1 MNQNLQSKR
10 YRTLSQR
17 ISVCVPTCVLA
28 CVLAL
33 SMAGC
38 SSVLAP
44 VKIEQPKRY
53 SLDSLSGL
61 ALPTLSPAPP
71 LPILPARPGS
81 PAAQTL
87 LVSMPHETV
96 GFDSNHM
103 IYLRQ
108 PHQLEYF
115 AQSEWIDT
123 PARMLLPRITA
134 SLGASGIFAAVLS
147 GPASARADLVLDVQ
161 LLRLQQEFLSQPSQL
176 HLTLRVVL
184 LDNTRHQVLAWRE
197 LDSRVATSSENALG
211 GVLASHQA
219 VHEVLQQ
226 LVAFCRDNA
235 KASGR
240 MGAPAAP
247 AAPVAP

>member
-1 MNQNLQSKR
+1 MSQFLQSKR

-17 ISVCVPTCVLA
+17 LAACVPACVSGGVPMCVLA

-33 SMAGC
+33 SVAGC
-38 SSVLAP
+38 SSVLSP

-53 SLDSLSGL
+53 SLDSLSGPTV
-61 ALPTLSPAPP
+61 PTLSPVSAMPN
-71 LPILPARPGS
+71 LPARPASTGTR
-81 PAAQTL
+81 TL

-115 AQSEWIDT
+115 AHSEWIDT
-123 PARMLLPRITA
+123 PARMLLPRITE

-219 VHEVLQQ
+219 VQAVLQQ

-235 KASGR
+235 LR
-240 MGAPAAP
+240 
-247 AAPVAP
+247 